1 MDIIIDSWRESTQK
15 QYKTSVSAWL
25 EYCKKQRISIT
36 APSLPQLLDFLTV
49 QSQKLGYSALG
60 TTRSALSSFITIDGY
75 KAGEHPL
82 ISRFM
87 SGVFNRKQTFPRYV
101 ETWDPQIVL
110 NHLKGYP
117 DIKEMT
123 LKQLTLK
130 MTMIMALI
138 TAQRTQTLKL
148 LSIEDMQVKP
158 GEYSFRITSLLK
170 QTSASGGRQRH
181 LQPVIFKKYDHDKSL
196 CVFSLLE
203 EYIAR
208 TVKLRGSCS
217 QLLLCHVKPN
227 GPASKDTISRWLKQ
241 VMTAAGID
249 TSIFK
254 PHSTRSAATSAA
266 KVADVPLD
274 EIMATAGWRSSS
286 VFAVFYNKPLSTNK
300 SFVNGVLGKD

>member
-1 MDIIIDSWRESTQK
+1 M
-15 QYKTSVSAWL
+15 
-25 EYCKKQRISIT
+25 
-36 APSLPQLLDFLTV
+36 
-49 QSQKLGYSALG
+49 
-60 TTRSALSSFITIDGY
+60 
-75 KAGEHPL
+75 
-82 ISRFM
+82 
-87 SGVFNRKQTFPRYV
+87 

-117 DIKEMT
+117 YIKEMT

-138 TAQRTQTLKL
+138 TAQRTQT
-148 LSIEDMQVKP
+148 
-158 GEYSFRITSLLK
+158 
-170 QTSASGGRQRH
+170 
-181 LQPVIFKKYDHDKSL
+181 
-196 CVFSLLE
+196 
-203 EYIAR
+203 
-208 TVKLRGSCS
+208 
-217 QLLLCHVKPN
+217 LCHVKPN